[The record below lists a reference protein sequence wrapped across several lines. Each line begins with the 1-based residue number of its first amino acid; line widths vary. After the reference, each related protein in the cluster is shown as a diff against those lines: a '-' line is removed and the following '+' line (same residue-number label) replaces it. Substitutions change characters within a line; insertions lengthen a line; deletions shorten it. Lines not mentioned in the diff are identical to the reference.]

1 MRELSSAHRGR
12 LMQRRN
18 FIVIAV
24 WLASLGA
31 IVGAHAQSWPTKPI
45 RAIVPLTA
53 GSAVDIVPR
62 IVFEQ
67 VSEQL
72 GKPILVENRPGASGT
87 IGARFVAMA
96 APDGYTLL
104 AHSSAHTIAASTVAK
119 LPYDPVKDFTGV
131 TTLGTLPMVLSIA
144 PSKNIKT
151 LQQLVALGKTR
162 EITFGSIG
170 VGSPIYLAM
179 QRLRLSAG
187 FKVLA
192 VQFKGAPE
200 AVTET
205 MTGRIDVYY
214 SPISAALPLIRD
226 GKLLPLVV
234 SSRKRSP
241 SLPNVPTTLE
251 AGYANANYN
260 FWLGVLAP
268 AKTPGPIIDRLNGEI
283 VKALNMPAVQEK
295 LRKIG
300 IEPLS
305 MSPEQFDAFLK
316 EDLAT
321 NTALAKAAG
330 LTPH

>member
-1 MRELSSAHRGR
+1 MRKAIILVAAS
-12 LMQRRN
+12 L
-18 FIVIAV
+18 
-24 WLASLGA
+24 LASLHAIGGA
-31 IVGAHAQSWPTKPI
+31 DAQTWPTRPI

-62 IVFEQ
+62 IVFGQ
-67 VSEQL
+67 VSAQL
-72 GKPILVENRPGASGT
+72 GKQIVVENRPGASGT
-87 IGARFVAMA
+87 IGARAVATA

-104 AHSSAHTIAASTVAK
+104 AYSSAHTIAASTVAN
-119 LPYDPVKDFTGV
+119 LPYDPVKDFDAITA
-131 TTLGTLPMVLSIA
+131 LGSLPTVLTIA

-151 LQQLVALGKTR
+151 IQELVALGKTR
-162 EITFGSIG
+162 PITFGSIG

-187 FKVLA
+187 FQ
-192 VQFKGAPE
+192 VQPIPFKGAPE

-205 MTGRIDVYY
+205 ITGRIDVYY
-214 SPISAALPLIRD
+214 APVSAALPLIRD
-226 GKLLPLVV
+226 GKLIPLVV
-234 SSRKRSP
+234 SSRTRSA

-251 AGYANANYN
+251 AGYANADYN
-260 FWLGVLAP
+260 FWIGVLAP
-268 AKTPGPIIDRLNGEI
+268 AKTPRPIVDKLNTEI
-283 VKALNMPAVQEK
+283 LAALKMPEIQEK

-300 IEPLS
+300 VEPLP
-305 MSPEQFDAFLK
+305 MSPEQFEAFLK